1 MGIEALIG
9 SAIAL
14 IYPVAKKAAGDITE
28 GFLADI
34 TDDAYGKAVKFVKW
48 LKEKWSSN
56 PKGTRALEDV
66 ESDPDDEISRETLKA
81 RLTQAAETDPD
92 FRTELEQKVEESGP
106 AVRVFI
112 AIKEMEDVTGLKA
125 GTIQAGAADVRI
137 TGDKAKNVT
146 GAVIDVLGGPPP
158 DENDQ

>member
-14 IYPVAKKAAGDITE
+14 IYPAAKKAAGDIAE

-34 TDDAYGKAVKFVKW
+34 TDDAYGKAVKFVDW
-48 LKEKWSSN
+48 LKEKWSNN
-56 PKGTRALEDV
+56 PKGARALEDV
-66 ESDPDDEISRETLKA
+66 EADPDDEISRDTLKA
-81 RLTQAAETDPD
+81 RLTQAAEADPE
-92 FRTELEQKVEESGP
+92 FRTELEEKVEESGP

-112 AIKEMEDVTGLKA
+112 SIKEMEDVTGLKVGTVQA
-125 GTIQAGAADVRI
+125 GTADVRI

-146 GAVIDVLGGPPP
+146 GAVIDVVGGPPP
-158 DENDQ
+158 GKNE